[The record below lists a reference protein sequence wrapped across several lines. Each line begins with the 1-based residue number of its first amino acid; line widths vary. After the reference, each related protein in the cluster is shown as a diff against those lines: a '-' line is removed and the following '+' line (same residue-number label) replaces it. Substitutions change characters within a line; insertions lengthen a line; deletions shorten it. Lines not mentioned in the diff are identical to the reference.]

1 MILVA
6 VAEGQVVGY
15 IHASN
20 DQTLYLPPLKNL
32 LGFAVVE
39 AFRNNGIETALLSAV
54 EEWAKET
61 GASGVRLNPGS
72 TGEKAHRFDRSHGY
86 GTKKQQER
94 MIKYLERP

>member
-32 LGFAVVE
+32 LGFAVAG
-39 AFRNNGIETALLSAV
+39 AFRNNGIGTALLSAV
-54 EEWAKET
+54 EEW
-61 GASGVRLNPGS
+61 R
-72 TGEKAHRFDRSHGY
+72 
-86 GTKKQQER
+86 KK
-94 MIKYLERP
+94 PVPAAFG